1 MNAGTFGSME
11 KVRSHYPVRFR
22 LGGVERRMI
31 WYGDETDGVLLFGSD
46 RIAVFTSRSELEQY
60 AEEQGFRLEA
70 EVDTVYD
77 FDVLSRW
84 LPQATPETVDCE
96 FLLNMWNMLCDI
108 ANSLG
113 DPLQE
118 PDAAMCIYDKLFR
131 GCNLPSMTPHGEHFE
146 PSWSVDEIGVMSDVL
161 WRGLSVSRR
170 AVGHA
175 A

>member
-1 MNAGTFGSME
+1 ME
-11 KVRSHYPVRFR
+11 KVLSHYPVRFR

-31 WYGDETDGVLLFGSD
+31 WYGDETDGVLLFGAG
-46 RIAVFTSRSELEQY
+46 RIAVFTSRSDLEQY
-60 AEEQGFRLEA
+60 AEEQGFGLEA
-70 EVDTVYD
+70 EADTVYD

-84 LPQATPETVDCE
+84 LPRAAPEKVDCE

-118 PDAAMCIYDKLFR
+118 PDVAMRIYDKLFR
-131 GCNLPSMTPHGEHFE
+131 GCNLPTMTPPGEHFE
-146 PSWSVDEIGVMSDVL
+146 PSWSVEEVRVMSEVL
-161 WRGLSVSRR
+161 SGGLGVFRR